1 METKKNI
8 EKAVLDTYK
17 NAQIALHSLN
27 AIIPTVQD
35 KGLLNEL
42 KEEYDGYDKV
52 KKEISS
58 FLSQNKIEKKKINPI
73 KKAMLWTSIKMKT
86 AMNNSKNQI
95 AEMMINGTVMGI
107 NELRAMVN
115 EKENYPEDVT
125 ALIEKLLQLEEQY
138 ERNLKQY
145 L

>member
-8 EKAVLDTYK
+8 EKAILDTYK

-27 AIIPTVQD
+27 SIIPTVQD
-35 KGLLNEL
+35 KNLLSELKDEYKGYEQFKNEL
-42 KEEYDGYDKV
+42 SK
-52 KKEISS
+52 
-58 FLSQNKIEKKKINPI
+58 FLSQKKIETKSINPI
-73 KKAMLWTSIKMKT
+73 KKAMLWTSIKLKT

-107 NELRAMVN
+107 NELRAMAN
-115 EKENYPEDVT
+115 EKENYPEDVVEY
-125 ALIEKLLQLEEQY
+125 IEKLLKLEEQY
-138 ERNLKQY
+138 EQNLKRY